1 MPYRVYNTTSTE
13 RCLFLSIT
21 YYLRQQDCEK
31 RWSTERQSA
40 VPKVMVVMY
49 LMYVTTLGETTSLI
63 YVFPLKVLKK
73 NLLSKV
79 TRNELS
85 CLLFSLCVIFVVI

>member
-1 MPYRVYNTTSTE
+1 MLKMWAYSNLAIMPYRVYNTTRTK
-13 RCLFLSIT
+13 RCLFLSII

-31 RWSTERQSA
+31 RWSAKRQSA

-49 LMYVTTLGETTSLI
+49 LMYVTTLRETTSLI

-73 NLLSKV
+73 TYSA
-79 TRNELS
+79 R
-85 CLLFSLCVIFVVI
+85 